1 MKGVLDNYKM
11 ETTIRNKTE
20 INRKLIGNETEIKQK
35 KSETKQKLDK
45 NKTYIEIYDII
56 IYRKVGRCNE
66 EK

>member
-1 MKGVLDNYKM
+1 MKRKS
-11 ETTIRNKTE
+11 
-20 INRKLIGNETEIKQK
+20 NRK

>member
-20 INRKLIGNETEIKQK
+20 INRKSNRK